1 MSAYRYLPPLLCLPM
16 ALPAAQAA
24 PSAQQEAEFLQMLP
38 QLLKETNHHLPHR
51 QTTGGQLIE
60 ILPLVYNGGRL
71 QLRINSRPASAGDA
85 AQLSAFGYEELLA
98 NYQAGTDVTACVEK
112 EKLRE
117 ANDYL
122 PLDFQYRQQ
131 LKNDSRTFNIRLEKG
146 HCRRLL
152 SENTPEQIRRKRD
165 LSSVKLAIGH
175 LNSTLPQD
183 DGIGLVLH
191 QIVLENDTVHYRYRL
206 SPSVQESAFIVNQNK
221 KYIILSLDSTPYPFP
236 FYGLL
241 YRFPSKSIR
250 PLRTARQHQPNRTHL
265 PHYQPN
271 PLPMDCA

>member
-1 MSAYRYLPPLLCLPM
+1 M
-16 ALPAAQAA
+16 
-24 PSAQQEAEFLQMLP
+24 
-38 QLLKETNHHLPHR
+38 
-51 QTTGGQLIE
+51 GGQRIE

-71 QLRINSRPASAGDA
+71 QLQINSCPASANDA

-117 ANDYL
+117 INDYL

-131 LKNDSRTFNIRLEKG
+131 LKNGSRSFNIQLEKG

-175 LNSTLPQD
+175 LNSTLPQN
-183 DGIGLVLH
+183 DGFGLVLY
-191 QIVLENDTVHYRYRL
+191 QIVLENDTVRYRL
-206 SPSVQESAFIVNQNK
+206 SSSVQESAFTPEKWQEFFQNMRK
-221 KYIILSLDSTPYPFP
+221 LDICTADPSALGAIASFGISST
-236 FYGLL
+236 LTL
-241 YRFPSKSIR
+241 PSGREIR
-250 PLRTARQHQPNRTHL
+250 TTQQAG
-265 PHYQPN
+265 
-271 PLPMDCA
+271 DCAF

>member
-1 MSAYRYLPPLLCLPM
+1 MSAYRYLLPLLGLPM

-38 QLLKETNHHLPHR
+38 QLLKETNRHLPHR
-51 QTTGGQLIE
+51 QTTGGQHIE

-71 QLRINSRPASAGDA
+71 QLRINSRPASAGDD
-85 AQLSAFGYEELLA
+85 AQLSAFDYEELLP
-98 NYQAGTDVTACVEK
+98 NYQTGTDVTACVEK

-117 ANDYL
+117 INDYL

-131 LKNDSRTFNIRLEKG
+131 LKNGSRTFNIRLEKG

-165 LSSVKLAIGH
+165 LSSAKLAVSR

-183 DGIGLVLH
+183 DGFGLVLY

-206 SPSVQESAFIVNQNK
+206 SPSVQESAFTPEKWQEFFQNMRK
-221 KYIILSLDSTPYPFP
+221 LDICTADPSTLGAIASF
-236 FYGLL
+236 GISSTLTL
-241 YRFPSKSIR
+241 PSGREIR
-250 PLRTARQHQPNRTHL
+250 TTQQVS
-265 PHYQPN
+265 
-271 PLPMDCA
+271 DCAF